1 MKHLIAIASFFALSA
16 CSPQPQDIHYGE
28 DMCSYCK
35 MTIVDRQHAAQ
46 AVTNKGRVYKFDAIE
61 CLLNYVEDE
70 GGEAQFAHLLVND
83 YQQPGVLIPAQES
96 HYLISKAVPSP
107 MGANL
112 SAFESAKAADQ
123 MQAEKGGHVYH
134 WKALQHHAE
143 LSGLIAD

>member
-1 MKHLIAIASFFALSA
+1 
-16 CSPQPQDIHYGE
+16 
-28 DMCSYCK
+28 

-70 GGEAQFAHLLVND
+70 GGEEQFAHLLVND
-83 YQQPGVLIPAQES
+83 FQQPGVLIPAQES
-96 HYLISKAVPSP
+96 QYLISKAVPSP
-107 MGANL
+107 MGAYL
-112 SAFESAKAADQ
+112 SAFEHAEAADQ

-143 LSGLIAD
+143 LSGLVTE